1 MNLLSAYDSEFRAK
15 IRINLETTVGSV
27 VLSVFA
33 RFSLRLL
40 AKWSVKPAYRQAGS
54 LECLSPQG
62 EY

>member
-1 MNLLSAYDSEFRAK
+1 MNRLSAYDSEFRAK

-27 VLSVFA
+27 VLSDFA

-54 LECLSPQG
+54 LECLSPQS